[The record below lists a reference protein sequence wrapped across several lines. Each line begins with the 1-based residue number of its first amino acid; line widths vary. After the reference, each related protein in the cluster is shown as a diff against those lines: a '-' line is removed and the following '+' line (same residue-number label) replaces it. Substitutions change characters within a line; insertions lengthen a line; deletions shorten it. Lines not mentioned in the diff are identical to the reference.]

1 MKEKIYTIPI
11 NEALEANGFCP
22 FCYMHRVLEDD
33 AIRYTVGPAM
43 MESDFRIIT
52 NEKGFCQ
59 KHMSD
64 LCAMSK
70 ALPLSLVLQ
79 SHLISVLALLD
90 ADVSTSTKSIFK
102 KSASPKADFAASLEM
117 LSDSCTVCERIEH
130 TFSRYIS
137 SFIYML
143 KKEKGFLDKV
153 LATEGFCMLHF
164 SNLASAAAKELS
176 DSEYQKLFVPIIALQ
191 KERISKYH
199 TYITNFA
206 NSFDYR
212 NAFKPIEAPKDVI
225 HKTAELLNGEFVLK
239 DKKLDDI

>member
-11 NEALEANGFCP
+11 NEALESDSFCP
-22 FCYMHRVLEDD
+22 FCYMRRMLEED
-33 AIRYTVGPAM
+33 AVRYTVGPAM
-43 MESDFRIIT
+43 MEPDFRIVT

-59 KHMSD
+59 KHMRELS
-64 LCAMSK
+64 AMSK

-79 SHLISVLALLD
+79 SHLNSVMGLLD
-90 ADVSTSTKSIFK
+90 TDLSSSTKSIFK
-102 KSASPKADFAASLEM
+102 KSESPKANFASLFEK
-117 LSDSCTVCERIEH
+117 LASSCAVCERIEH

-153 LATEGFCMLHF
+153 LATEGFCMEHF
-164 SNLASAAAKELS
+164 SNLASSASTELS
-176 DSEYQKLFVPIIALQ
+176 DSEYQKLFAPIIELQ
-191 KERISKYH
+191 KERVIKYH
-199 TYITNFA
+199 AYITNFA

-212 NAFKPIEAPKDVI
+212 NAGKPINAPKDVI
-225 HKTAELLNGEFVLK
+225 HRTGELLNGEFLPK

>member
-11 NEALEANGFCP
+11 NEALEARSFCP
-22 FCYMHRVLEDD
+22 FCYMRRMLEED

-59 KHMSD
+59 KHMRELS
-64 LCAMSK
+64 AMSK

-79 SHLISVLALLD
+79 SHLDSVLGLLD
-90 ADVSTSTKSIFK
+90 TDVPTSSKSIFK
-102 KSASPKADFAASLEM
+102 KSASPKAAFASSLEKLAAS
-117 LSDSCTVCERIEH
+117 CAVCERIEH
-130 TFSRYIS
+130 TFSRYMS

-153 LATEGFCMLHF
+153 LAIDGFCMEHF
-164 SNLASAAAKELS
+164 SALASAASKEFS

-191 KERISKYH
+191 KARVSKYH
-199 TYITNFA
+199 SYITNFA

-212 NAFKPIEAPKDVI
+212 NAGKPIDAPKDVI
-225 HKTAELLNGEFVLK
+225 HKSGELLNGEFVPK